1 MQTAD
6 NPAQN
11 VRGLIIGAVCDHP
24 RKRGAALGTLQQ
36 QRLMVMGQHRCRS
49 LPRPPGHQL
58 SAGLLFGLLRDF
70 KHGRLPALADR
81 QQITIARSKGLTLDG
96 QLPLLQP
103 GREQV
108 VIQFWIIHPGS

>member
-11 VRGLIIGAVCDHP
+11 VRGLIIGAVCDHS

-49 LPRPPGHQL
+49 LPAHQAI
-58 SAGLLFGLLRDF
+58 S
-70 KHGRLPALADR
+70 
-81 QQITIARSKGLTLDG
+81 
-96 QLPLLQP
+96 
-103 GREQV
+103 
-108 VIQFWIIHPGS
+108 